1 MNYIKLVGTYL
12 TQSLD
17 LIISHIL
24 NVNWLTHRNL
34 LTYQR

>member
-17 LIISHIL
+17 LILSHIL
-24 NVNWLTHRNL
+24 IVN
-34 LTYQR
+34 